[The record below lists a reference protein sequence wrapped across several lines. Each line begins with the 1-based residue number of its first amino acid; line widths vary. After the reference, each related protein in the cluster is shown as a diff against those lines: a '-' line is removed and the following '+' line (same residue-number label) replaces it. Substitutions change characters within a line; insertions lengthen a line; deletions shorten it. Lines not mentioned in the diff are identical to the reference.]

1 MHLLFIALLYFPSK
15 KIIILYF
22 KRERWFFFWAERKIF
37 FLGRNLRTFL
47 KGEGLERGFFEQRKT
62 GEKF

>member
-1 MHLLFIALLYFPSK
+1 MV
-15 KIIILYF
+15 
-22 KRERWFFFWAERKIF
+22 FFGPKGRF

>member
-1 MHLLFIALLYFPSK
+1 MV
-15 KIIILYF
+15 
-22 KRERWFFFWAERKIF
+22 FFLGRKEDF